1 MLVTGGLQKRLM
13 LVGEFYENV
22 LQTWRKR
29 ADFRHGNA
37 MVPELMAQAL
47 HIKTLVNERM
57 DGLPENGG
65 AANPGNMAGQPQGA
79 GNFVRGDFHAH
90 RPGRLDVRKLA
101 KRIGRAVSNDL
112 AIINLP
118 GMAAAFRFIHV
129 VRGHEKSDAVP
140 GELGQP

>member
-13 LVGEFYENV
+13 LVGEFYVNV

-57 DGLPENGG
+57 DGLPENRG

-79 GNFVRGDFHAH
+79 GRSEEHTSELQSHSDLVC
-90 RPGRLDVRKLA
+90 RLLLEKKNTL
-101 KRIGRAVSNDL
+101 
-112 AIINLP
+112 
-118 GMAAAFRFIHV
+118 
-129 VRGHEKSDAVP
+129 EKSYSTTATN
-140 GELGQP
+140 